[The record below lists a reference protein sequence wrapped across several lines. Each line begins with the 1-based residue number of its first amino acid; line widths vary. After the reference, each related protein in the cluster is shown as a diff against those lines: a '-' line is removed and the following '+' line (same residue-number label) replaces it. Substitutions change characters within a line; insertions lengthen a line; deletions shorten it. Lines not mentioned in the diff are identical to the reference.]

1 MRPRVSPRC
10 AVFAINLRPFDFIN
24 EIDGLEIVTCVD
36 EDPVDCGPRDQCI
49 SIIAI
54 ASNAPRDATSPA
66 KEKLRGNIVPQGR
79 NRRK

>member
-1 MRPRVSPRC
+1 MRPCVSPRC
-10 AVFAINLRPFDFIN
+10 VEFMINPRSYDFIN

-36 EDPVDCGPRDQCI
+36 EDLVDCGPRDQHI
-49 SIIAI
+49 SIIVI

-79 NRRK
+79 NRWK